1 MGLTEI
7 DGGCGW
13 RGSDTRGCDFPP
25 LLDWDDVLR
34 DEREDPLGFARR
46 ATLALLT
53 QSGAGLLA
61 GFGSDNQKGLE
72 EARRTVALFQAHL
85 RRQMWFA
92 DVAEKRLGRVAEALA
107 AAG

>member
-7 DGGCGW
+7 GGGCGW
-13 RGSDTRGCDFPP
+13 GVSDTRGCDFPP

-53 QSGAGLLA
+53 LSGAELVE
-61 GFGSDNQKGLE
+61 GFDGGNQKGLE
-72 EARRTVALFQAHL
+72 EAGRTVALFQAHL

-92 DVAEKRLGRVAEALA
+92 EAAEKRLGRVAEALA

>member
-1 MGLTEI
+1 MELTEI
-7 DGGCGW
+7 DSGCGW
-13 RGSDTRGCDFPP
+13 GGSDTRGCDFPP
-25 LLDWDDVLR
+25 LLDWDDALR

-61 GFGSDNQKGLE
+61 GFGGDNQKALE

-85 RRQMWFA
+85 RRQAWFA
-92 DVAEKRLGRVAEALA
+92 EAAEKRLGRVAEALA

>member
-1 MGLTEI
+1 MNDVEHDL
-7 DGGCGW
+7 
-13 RGSDTRGCDFPP
+13 SDSRQTDFPS
-25 LLDWDDVLR
+25 LLDWDEVMQ
-34 DEREDPLGFARR
+34 DEREDRLGFARR
-46 ATLALLT
+46 MTYALLT
-53 QSGAGLLA
+53 LSGAELVE
-61 GFGSDNQKGLE
+61 GFDGGNYKALE

>member
-13 RGSDTRGCDFPP
+13 GGSGTRGCDFPP

-61 GFGSDNQKGLE
+61 GFGGGNQIGLE
-72 EARRTVALFQAHL
+72 EARRTVALFHAHL
-85 RRQMWFA
+85 RRLEWFA
-92 DVAEKRLGRVAEALA
+92 EVAEKRLGRVAETLDAT
-107 AAG
+107 G

>member
-1 MGLTEI
+1 MNDVEHDL
-7 DGGCGW
+7 
-13 RGSDTRGCDFPP
+13 SDSRQTDFPS
-25 LLDWDDVLR
+25 LLDWDEVMQ
-34 DEREDPLGFARR
+34 DEREDRLGFVRR
-46 ATLALLT
+46 TTYALLT
-53 QSGAGLLA
+53 LSGAELVE
-61 GFGSDNQKGLE
+61 GFDGGNHKALE